1 MGEPY
6 LSKSMEVGTHVS
18 DILTEAK
25 LGGLTAKGIFTLFT
39 NTFAR

>member
-6 LSKSMEVGTHVS
+6 LSKSMEVGNHVS

-25 LGGLTAKGIFTLFT
+25 LGVNCGGNIYIIY
-39 NTFAR
+39 